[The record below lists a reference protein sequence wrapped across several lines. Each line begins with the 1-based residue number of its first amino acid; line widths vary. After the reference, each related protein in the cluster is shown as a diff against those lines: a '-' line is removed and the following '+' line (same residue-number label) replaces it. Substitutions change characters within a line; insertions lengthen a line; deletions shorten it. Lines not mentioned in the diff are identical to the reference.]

1 MKPVGRRIAVLG
13 APGSGA
19 AQLAGLLRE
28 ALADTPDDHIT
39 EHIGGS
45 DRPSLVLLMG
55 LDLPL
60 TQTSAE
66 EQAASQDFDN
76 ALRQQLQAL
85 NVPYRV
91 IYGSTLDRLS
101 HALLALGRSPQH
113 SDSHTLREQA
123 QYLLNQGRTL
133 WSCET
138 CSDPD
143 CEHRLFTS
151 LIKPTGL

>member
-19 AQLAGLLRE
+19 AQLAALLRE
-28 ALADTPDDHIT
+28 ALADTPDEHIT
-39 EHIGGS
+39 ERIDGS
-45 DRPSLVLLMG
+45 ERPSLALVMG

-60 TQTSAE
+60 PQASTE
-66 EQAASQDFDN
+66 EQAASQHFDN

-91 IYGSTLDRLS
+91 IYGPAPDRLS
-101 HALLALGRSPQH
+101 HAMLALGRSPQH
-113 SDSHTLREQA
+113 GASHTLREQA
-123 QYLLNQGRTL
+123 QYLLNKGRTPWL
-133 WSCET
+133 CET

-143 CEHRLFTS
+143 CEHRLFT
-151 LIKPTGL
+151 GLLR